1 MALEVP
7 RRSSSILTV
16 PYEKLWWKLALSSF
30 FIFDLELVIKKF
42 FEKEGVT
49 EQSDVD
55 FEREFNRG

>member
-7 RRSSSILTV
+7 WGSSSILTV
-16 PYEKLWWKLALSSF
+16 PHEKLWWKLTLSSF

-42 FEKEGVT
+42 FEKEGLT

-55 FEREFNRG
+55 FERGFNRS

>member
-55 FEREFNRG
+55 FERGFNRG